1 MSKRQT
7 WTEKRQQINSVVT
20 QSFLPL
26 QNHSFYLGIIK
37 PEATCLQG
45 EKGYLK
51 TFFFFF
57 AATLEN
63 EIEAR
68 EAVKQ
73 ALTHMGSFPYSEP
86 FCHKKKITKTKS
98 PQNHIAQNVNSAA
111 LERDLEKLHTEK

>member
-1 MSKRQT
+1 MDRKETADKLSCYSEFSSS
-7 WTEKRQQINSVVT
+7 TEPF
-20 QSFLPL
+20 FLPRDHKTRGNL
-26 QNHSFYLGIIK
+26 PPRGKGISEDI
-37 PEATCLQG
+37 
-45 EKGYLK
+45 
-51 TFFFFF
+51 FFFF